1 MAGDK
6 VLQEV
11 ASLLSASVR
20 KGDCLGQSYTLSAGV
35 AQLASGE
42 SLDELIQRADEALYA
57 AKTAGCDRAFT
68 AEQATTSVSNM
79 A

>member
-1 MAGDK
+1 MQFAERIMEK
-6 VLQEV
+6 LRHCRF
-11 ASLLSASVR
+11 ST
-20 KGDCLGQSYTLSAGV
+20 GQSYTLSAGV

-57 AKTAGCDRAFT
+57 AKTAGCDRACT
-68 AEQATTSVSNM
+68 AEQATTSVLNM